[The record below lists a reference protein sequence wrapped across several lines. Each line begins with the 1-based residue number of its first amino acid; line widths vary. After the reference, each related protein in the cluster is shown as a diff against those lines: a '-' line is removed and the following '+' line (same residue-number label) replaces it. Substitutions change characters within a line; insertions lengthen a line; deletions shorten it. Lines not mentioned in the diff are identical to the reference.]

1 MISEDDNIPSNPD
14 WDDEHLQDYLKGASM
29 HLDKK
34 HGPKC
39 DWCNQA
45 VSKGIGAKMGLATN
59 LKMGILESKFRKI
72 HGPAIEE

>member
-14 WDDEHLQDYLKGASM
+14 WDDEHLQDYLKGDSM
-29 HLDKK
+29 HSDKK
-34 HGPKC
+34 HGAKC

-45 VSKGIGAKMGLATN
+45 VTKDIGAKMGLATH
-59 LKMGILESKFRKI
+59 LKMGMLESKFRKI